1 MEKTKLFIKCQNELI
16 NIQDDFNL
24 RWLAVIDE
32 SSAHSEDTNAA
43 RFKKTY
49 DRSIV
54 RLLQYRE
61 MIIMLKN
68 TGIMTYNE
76 FRLLNI
82 NCDGLFNIIHQRYIA
97 AKD

>member
-1 MEKTKLFIKCQNELI
+1 MEKTKLFINCQNELLA
-16 NIQDDFNL
+16 IQDDFNL
-24 RWLAVIDE
+24 RWLTIIDK
-32 SSAHSEDTNAA
+32 SSSYSEDNIAA

-49 DRSIV
+49 DHSSN
-54 RLLQYRE
+54 RLFEYRE
-61 MIIMLKN
+61 MIILLKN
-68 TGIMTYNE
+68 IGILTYNE